1 MIGLHM
7 HCSGTLTRSAL
18 LRRGAGAGSVL
29 ALGGLG
35 AAVLAPP
42 AGAMTFPDVDLS
54 YLRLLTAAE
63 LLALDCEGRA
73 LSAGFLAGDAK
84 GIVAKAHA
92 DDVAHYAALVDL
104 LGKGN
109 VVAAT
114 ADDIDFSYPKGSF
127 ASEASILE
135 LANTI
140 AQLVLGAYVGALE
153 NLETPLVRLPVA
165 QIAANESQQVAALAS
180 LVGRPVIGKAFGPAL
195 SIDAVTA
202 ALDEYES

>member
-1 MIGLHM
+1 M
-7 HCSGTLTRSAL
+7 
-18 LRRGAGAGSVL
+18 LRRGAGAGSLL

-35 AAVLAPP
+35 AAMAAGP
-42 AGAMTFPDVDLS
+42 AEATTVPDVDLS

-63 LLALDCEGRA
+63 LLALDYERRA
-73 LSAGFLAGDAK
+73 LAASLLTGDAK
-84 GIVAKAHA
+84 AIVAKALA
-92 DDVAHYAALVDL
+92 DDKAHYAALVDL

-109 VVAAT
+109 VVAVT

-127 ASEASILE
+127 ASEASILR

-140 AQLVLGAYVGALE
+140 EQLVLGAYVGALE
-153 NLETPLVRLPVA
+153 NLQTPLVRLPVA
-165 QIAANESQQVAALAS
+165 QVAANESQHVAALAS
-180 LVGRPVIGKAFGPAL
+180 LGGRPVIGRAFGPAL